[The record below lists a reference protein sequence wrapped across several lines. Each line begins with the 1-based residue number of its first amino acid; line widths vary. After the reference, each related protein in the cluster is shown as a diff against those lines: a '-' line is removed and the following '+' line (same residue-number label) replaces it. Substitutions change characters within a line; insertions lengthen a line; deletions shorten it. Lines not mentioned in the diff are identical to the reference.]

1 MYTEFYEGSRA
12 SGSGSPRSIV
22 STKGVFGQG
31 GRGGS
36 GKKGGGGGG
45 GGYYGGGGGGGG
57 IDGGGGGGGSAYINT
72 ALLYSPPQV
81 DLTITPPAPAQPA
94 LLGYGSKWV
103 QIQWTKPDTLAGAD
117 VRYFVIEMAEGWGS
131 EAFYQVYEAGRDER
145 TWIAGCTTAVCEDGT
160 ALVREST
167 YRFRVAAGSLRG
179 GLGKF
184 SEPLNV
190 VTASTETDVWENIMP
205 TNFKFSRGGATSGM
219 QGAGLPFIQLPD
231 SPTGLMPKFP
241 SARRGHTMTMMAG
254 FAYIFG
260 GWSKGYVCDRGETSN
275 CYLNEVS
282 GGVSYQV
289 PGSGDRNADGPTN
302 ELWQLDP
309 VTYSW
314 RLISVVGAAGTPL
327 GRERHSAVAIN
338 DELYAD
344 VD

>member
-12 SGSGSPRSIV
+12 SNSVRSLV
-22 STKGVFGQG
+22 STKGIIGQG

-36 GKKGGGGGG
+36 GKKAGGGGG
-45 GGYYGGGGGGGG
+45 GGYYGGGGGGAG
-57 IDGGGGGGGSAYINT
+57 IDGGGGGGGSAFINT
-72 ALLYSPPQV
+72 QLLYSPPQV
-81 DLTITPPAPAQPA
+81 DQTISPPAPATPSV
-94 LLGYGSKWV
+94 LGYGSKWV
-103 QIQWTKPDTLAGAD
+103 QISWNKPETLAGAD
-117 VRYFVIEMAEGWGS
+117 VRYFVVEMAEGWGS

-145 TWIAGCTTAVCEDGT
+145 SWIAGCTTAVCDDGT

-184 SEPLNV
+184 SEPVNV
-190 VTASTETDVWENIMP
+190 VTASTETDIWENIMP
-205 TNFKFSRGGATSGM
+205 TNFKYSRGGAAQLTS
-219 QGAGLPFIQLPD
+219 FIQLPD
-231 SPTGLMPKFP
+231 TPTGLMPKFP
-241 SARRGHTMTMMAG
+241 SARRGHTMTMAAG
-254 FAYIFG
+254 FAYVFG

-309 VTYSW
+309 VTYAW
-314 RLISVVGAAGTPL
+314 KLISVVGGPPP

-338 DELYAD
+338 DEL
-344 VD
+344 